1 MRVLTLGAGKGPRG
15 SQWVQG
21 SGFLACRVCGA
32 TIAPAVLCPPR
43 GDRPPAGPLSLG
55 LLCGLEL
62 APPLTPCPSF
72 GSRPL
77 ADCGLRAF
85 SRQSRVVGGKDAEEG
100 EWPWQVSLHAL
111 GQGHLCG
118 ASLISPSW
126 MVSAAH
132 CFADDRGF
140 K

>member
-1 MRVLTLGAGKGPRG
+1 M
-15 SQWVQG
+15 
-21 SGFLACRVCGA
+21 
-32 TIAPAVLCPPR
+32 APAVLCPLG
-43 GDRPPAGPLSLG
+43 GDRPSRALPGPAAGPGAGTHPNSLPF
-55 LLCGLEL
+55 LWV
-62 APPLTPCPSF
+62 P
-72 GSRPL
+72 PL

-118 ASLISPSW
+118 ASLISPNW